1 MDTSAARQPA
11 SRHLKQEMAA
21 SRKKA
26 YDLARAF
33 YHDKEILV
41 RADEE
46 RRFSHALTNFLEQQC
61 VKGADISITDKQLF
75 RRFRAFWKQASE
87 QFDHPALLGQFR
99 VELTQ
104 RGFLSDSAGKHPHW
118 LGLALRKLDKP
129 QPRKERKT
137 TAICLRLK
145 LTVK

>member
-11 SRHLKQEMAA
+11 SGQHTQEMAA

-26 YDLARAF
+26 DGLLRALD
-33 YHDKEILV
+33 HEKEILV

-61 VKGADISITDKQLF
+61 VKGADFSITDKQLF
-75 RRFRAFWKQASE
+75 RRFRAFWMQAPE

-104 RGFLSDSAGKHPHW
+104 RGFLSDLAGKHPRW
-118 LGLALRKLDKP
+118 LGLALRKSDK
-129 QPRKERKT
+129 QKPRKKEKP
-137 TAICLRLK
+137 
-145 LTVK
+145 

>member
-11 SRHLKQEMAA
+11 SGQHTQEMAA

-26 YDLARAF
+26 HDLARALD
-33 YHDKEILV
+33 HEKEILV

-61 VKGADISITDKQLF
+61 VKGADFSVTDKQLF
-75 RRFRAFWKQASE
+75 RRFRAFWMQAPE
-87 QFDHPALLGQFR
+87 QFDHPTLLGQFR

-104 RGFLSDSAGKHPHW
+104 GGFLSDSAGKHPRW
-118 LGLALRKLDKP
+118 LGLALQEPDKQKSRK
-129 QPRKERKT
+129 KEKQ
-137 TAICLRLK
+137 
-145 LTVK
+145 